1 MKIAAALFA
10 AGLAAYAVAAEA
22 QTGGEGS
29 TSTGEGTTRV
39 IIGGG
44 LGGGFGAKFKKNGQ
58 TVTFDDLFQ
67 GAGDK
72 TPLVAVNVATF
83 GIALK
88 PGFYVGL
95 DLSGMAQSG
104 KILGVST
111 SVQVTNYLAAVT
123 WFPWETGLYL
133 RGGAGLSGF
142 VQVSNVN
149 GSQNTEHASGLGLLV
164 GVGYALRLSGAHHL
178 TLTAEQT
185 WQSYGGSGAT
195 KPDSSQVGAVYL
207 GYLYQN

>member
-1 MKIAAALFA
+1 MRIAVLLVAAGFA
-10 AGLAAYAVAAEA
+10 AQAIA
-22 QTGGEGS
+22 QDTPS
-29 TSTGEGTTRV
+29 TTTAEGTTRV

-58 TVTFDDLFQ
+58 TVTFDDAFQ
-67 GAGDK
+67 GAIDK

-95 DLSGMAQSG
+95 DLSGVGQAG
-104 KILGVST
+104 KIGSIST
-111 SVQVTNYLAAVT
+111 SVQITNYLAAVT

-133 RGGAGLSGF
+133 RGGAGLAGF

-149 GSQNTEHASGLGLLV
+149 GSQNTEHASGLGVLV

-195 KPDSSQVGAVYL
+195 KPDNSQVGAVYL

>member
-1 MKIAAALFA
+1 MRIAVLLVAAGFA
-10 AGLAAYAVAAEA
+10 AQAIA
-22 QTGGEGS
+22 QDTPS
-29 TSTGEGTTRV
+29 TTTAEGTTRV

-58 TVTFDDLFQ
+58 TVTFDDVFQ

-95 DLSGMAQSG
+95 DLSGMGQAG
-104 KILGVST
+104 KIAGITT

-133 RGGAGLSGF
+133 RGGAGLGTF
-142 VQVSNVN
+142 VQVTDVN
-149 GSQNTEHASGLGLLV
+149 GSKNTEHANGLGILV

-178 TLTAEQT
+178 TLTAVQT
-185 WQSYGGSGAT
+185 WQSYGGSGPT
-195 KPDSSQVGAVYL
+195 KPDNSQVGAVYL